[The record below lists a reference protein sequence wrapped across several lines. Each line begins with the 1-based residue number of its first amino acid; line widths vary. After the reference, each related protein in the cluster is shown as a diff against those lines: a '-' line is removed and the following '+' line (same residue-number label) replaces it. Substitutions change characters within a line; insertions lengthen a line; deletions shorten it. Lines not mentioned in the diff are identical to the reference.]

1 LIRYRHP
8 FLNTV
13 PGIEIWLMCKKLR
26 VSVYALFLLLIS
38 CGEIATSEQSITEVL
53 KAPVQQAVGF
63 DGEVIRLGVL
73 ADLTGS
79 GANLD
84 LARLAGI
91 ETFWAEVNKSGGIGK
106 RVLVELLSVDH
117 QGEPT
122 AAAIGA
128 SSLAESVVSFAFI
141 SEVAAGAAYPILV
154 NENILAVSP
163 TSTLDWESDPRF
175 LTHSVPVEIMMLTLF
190 ESFPGAN
197 WCVLADRSPLGTN
210 VSASVGVAE
219 ELANLKERVL
229 LIEPSANSKEILT
242 NERCSHLFVE
252 LAEGRHQEELRGLS
266 YDGFIFK
273 RATSGNSHE
282 SSLRAQEIAIDLTPK
297 WRVDSTLGMRE
308 FMTALIRHT
317 PDALTDSRLRDGYVS
332 QIRLY
337 DILERAFV
345 SGEVTRSRL
354 REIADDSGP
363 VNMRSF
369 VEDIDVTSKPEIL
382 PRAIGLFSSGGED
395 PDDRGWS
402 RLQVVEPT
410 ESNVKSLVS
419 KQLGD

>member
-1 LIRYRHP
+1 
-8 FLNTV
+8 
-13 PGIEIWLMCKKLR
+13 MCKKVRL
-26 VSVYALFLLLIS
+26 SVCTLFLLLIS
-38 CGEIATSEQSITEVL
+38 CGEVSTSEQSITEVL

-73 ADLTGS
+73 ADLTGPGS
-79 GANLD
+79 NLD
-84 LARLAGI
+84 RARLAGI

-106 RVLVELLSVDH
+106 RVLVELLLVDH

-122 AAAIGA
+122 AAAIEA
-128 SSLAESVVSFAFI
+128 FSLAESVVSFAFI

-175 LTHSVPVEIMMLTLF
+175 LTHSVPVEIMILTLF
-190 ESFPGAN
+190 ESFPGAK

-219 ELANLKERVL
+219 ELSDLKQGVL
-229 LIEPSANSKEILT
+229 IIEPSAKSKEILT
-242 NERCSHLFVE
+242 NDRCSHLFVE
-252 LAEGRHQEELRGLS
+252 LSEGWHQEELTELS
-266 YDGFIFK
+266 YDGLIFK
-273 RATSGNSHE
+273 RAASAGSHE
-282 SSLRAQEIAIDLTPK
+282 SQLRAQEIAIDLTPQ
-297 WRVDSTLGMRE
+297 WRVDSAVGMRE
-308 FMTALIRHT
+308 FMAALIRHT
-317 PDALTDSRLRDGYVS
+317 PDALADSRLRDGYVS

-337 DILERAFV
+337 DILERAFT

-369 VEDIDVTSKPEIL
+369 VEDIDVTSKPKVL
-382 PRAIGLFSSGGED
+382 PRAIGLFSSGGEE

-410 ESNVKSLVS
+410 DKNVNSLFS
-419 KQLGD
+419 KQLDD

>member
-1 LIRYRHP
+1 MIPYKPL
-8 FLNTV
+8 FLHTV
-13 PGIEIWLMCKKLR
+13 PGIEIWLMCKKVRL
-26 VSVYALFLLLIS
+26 SVCTLFLLLIS
-38 CGEIATSEQSITEVL
+38 CGEVSTSEQSITEVL

-73 ADLTGS
+73 ADLTGPGS
-79 GANLD
+79 NLD
-84 LARLAGI
+84 RARLAGI

-106 RVLVELLSVDH
+106 RVLVELLLVDH

-122 AAAIGA
+122 AAAIEA
-128 SSLAESVVSFAFI
+128 FSLAESVVSFAFI

-175 LTHSVPVEIMMLTLF
+175 LTHSVPVEIMILTLF
-190 ESFPGAN
+190 ESFPGAK

-219 ELANLKERVL
+219 DLSDLKQGVL
-229 LIEPSANSKEILT
+229 IIEPSAKSKEILT
-242 NERCSHLFVE
+242 NDRCSHLFVE
-252 LAEGRHQEELRGLS
+252 LSEGWHQEELTELS
-266 YDGFIFK
+266 YDGLIFK
-273 RATSGNSHE
+273 RAASAGSHE
-282 SSLRAQEIAIDLTPK
+282 SQLRAQEIAIDLTPQ
-297 WRVDSTLGMRE
+297 WRVDSAVGMRE
-308 FMTALIRHT
+308 FMAALIRHT
-317 PDALTDSRLRDGYVS
+317 PDALADSRLRDGYVS

-337 DILERAFV
+337 DILERAFT

-369 VEDIDVTSKPEIL
+369 VEDIDVTNKPKVL
-382 PRAIGLFSSGGED
+382 PRAIGLFSSGGEE

-410 ESNVKSLVS
+410 DKNVNSLFS
-419 KQLGD
+419 KQLDD

>member
-1 LIRYRHP
+1 
-8 FLNTV
+8 
-13 PGIEIWLMCKKLR
+13 MCKKVRL
-26 VSVYALFLLLIS
+26 SVCTLFLLLIS
-38 CGEIATSEQSITEVL
+38 CGEVSTSEQSITEVL

-73 ADLTGS
+73 ADLTGPGS
-79 GANLD
+79 NLD
-84 LARLAGI
+84 RARLAGI

-106 RVLVELLSVDH
+106 RVLVELLLVDH

-122 AAAIGA
+122 AAAIEA
-128 SSLAESVVSFAFI
+128 FSLAESVVSFAFI

-175 LTHSVPVEIMMLTLF
+175 LTHSVPVEIMILTLF
-190 ESFPGAN
+190 ESFPGAK

-219 ELANLKERVL
+219 ELSDLKQGVL
-229 LIEPSANSKEILT
+229 IIEPSAKSKEILT
-242 NERCSHLFVE
+242 NDRCSHLFVE
-252 LAEGRHQEELRGLS
+252 LSEGWHQEELTELS
-266 YDGFIFK
+266 YDGLIFK
-273 RATSGNSHE
+273 RAASAGSHE
-282 SSLRAQEIAIDLTPK
+282 SQLRAQEIAIDLTPQ
-297 WRVDSTLGMRE
+297 WRVDSAVGMRE
-308 FMTALIRHT
+308 FMAALIRHT
-317 PDALTDSRLRDGYVS
+317 PDALADSRLRDGYVS

-337 DILERAFV
+337 DILERAFK

-369 VEDIDVTSKPEIL
+369 VEDIDVTNKPKVL
-382 PRAIGLFSSGGED
+382 PRAIGLFSSGGEE

-410 ESNVKSLVS
+410 DKNVNSLFS
-419 KQLGD
+419 KQLDD

>member
-1 LIRYRHP
+1 MIPYKRL
-8 FLNTV
+8 FLHTV
-13 PGIEIWLMCKKLR
+13 PGIEIWLMCKKVRL
-26 VSVYALFLLLIS
+26 SVCTLFLLLIS

-53 KAPVQQAVGF
+53 KPPVQQAVGF

-73 ADLTGS
+73 ADLTGP

-84 LARLAGI
+84 RARLAGI
-91 ETFWAEVNKSGGIGK
+91 ETFWAEVNKTGGIGK
-106 RVLVELLSVDH
+106 RVLVELLSADH

-122 AAAIGA
+122 AAAIEA
-128 SSLAESVVSFAFI
+128 FSLAESVVSFAFI

-190 ESFPGAN
+190 ESFPKAK
-197 WCVLADRSPLGTN
+197 WCVLADRSPLGAN
-210 VSASVGVAE
+210 VAASVEVAE
-219 ELANLKERVL
+219 ELSDLKERVL
-229 LIEPSANSKEILT
+229 VIEPSVKSKEILT
-242 NERCSHLFVE
+242 IDRCSHLFVE
-252 LAEGRHQEELRGLS
+252 LAEGRHQEELAELS
-266 YDGFIFK
+266 YDGLIFK
-273 RATSGNSHE
+273 RAASVGGGE
-282 SSLRAQEIAIDLTPK
+282 SELRAQEIVIDLTPE
-297 WRVDSTLGMRE
+297 WRVDSAVGMRE

-317 PDALTDSRLRDGYVS
+317 PDARADSRLRDGYVS

-337 DILERAFV
+337 DILERAFT

-354 REIADDSGP
+354 RQIADDSGP

-369 VEDIDVTSKPEIL
+369 VEDIDVINEPKVL
-382 PRAIGLFSSGGED
+382 PRAIGLFSSGGEE

-410 ESNVKSLVS
+410 ENNVRGLVS
-419 KQLGD
+419 RESRD

>member
-1 LIRYRHP
+1 MIPYKRL
-8 FLNTV
+8 FLHTV
-13 PGIEIWLMCKKLR
+13 PGIEIWLMCKKVRL
-26 VSVYALFLLLIS
+26 SVCTLFLLLIS
-38 CGEIATSEQSITEVL
+38 CGEVSTSEQSITEVL

-73 ADLTGS
+73 ADLTGPGS
-79 GANLD
+79 NLD
-84 LARLAGI
+84 RARLAGI

-106 RVLVELLSVDH
+106 RVLVELLLVDH
-117 QGEPT
+117 QGEPA
-122 AAAIGA
+122 AAAIEA
-128 SSLAESVVSFAFI
+128 FSLAESVVSFAFI

-175 LTHSVPVEIMMLTLF
+175 LTHSVPVEIMILTLF
-190 ESFPGAN
+190 ESFPRAK

-210 VSASVGVAE
+210 VAASVGVAE
-219 ELANLKERVL
+219 DLSDLKQGVL
-229 LIEPSANSKEILT
+229 IIEPSAKSKEILT
-242 NERCSHLFVE
+242 NDRCSHLFVE
-252 LAEGRHQEELRGLS
+252 LSEGWHQEELTELS
-266 YDGFIFK
+266 YDGLIFK
-273 RATSGNSHE
+273 RAASAGSHE
-282 SSLRAQEIAIDLTPK
+282 SQLRAQEIAIDLTPQ
-297 WRVDSTLGMRE
+297 WRVDSAVGMRE
-308 FMTALIRHT
+308 FMAALIRHT
-317 PDALTDSRLRDGYVS
+317 PDALADSRLRDGYVS

-337 DILERAFV
+337 DILERAFT

-369 VEDIDVTSKPEIL
+369 VEDIDVTNKPKVL
-382 PRAIGLFSSGGED
+382 PRAIGLFSSGGEE

-410 ESNVKSLVS
+410 DMNVNSMFS

>member
-1 LIRYRHP
+1 MIPYKPL
-8 FLNTV
+8 FLHTV
-13 PGIEIWLMCKKLR
+13 PGIEIWLMCKKVRL
-26 VSVYALFLLLIS
+26 SVCTLFLLLIS
-38 CGEIATSEQSITEVL
+38 CGEVSTSEQSITEVL

-73 ADLTGS
+73 ADLTGPGS
-79 GANLD
+79 NLD
-84 LARLAGI
+84 RARLAGI

-106 RVLVELLSVDH
+106 RVLVELLLVDH

-122 AAAIGA
+122 AAAIEA
-128 SSLAESVVSFAFI
+128 FSLAESVVSFAFI

-175 LTHSVPVEIMMLTLF
+175 LTHSVPVEIMILTLF
-190 ESFPGAN
+190 ESFPGAK

-219 ELANLKERVL
+219 ELSDLKQGVL
-229 LIEPSANSKEILT
+229 IIEPSAKSKEILT
-242 NERCSHLFVE
+242 NDRCSHLFVE
-252 LAEGRHQEELRGLS
+252 LSEGWHQEELTELS
-266 YDGFIFK
+266 YDGLIFK
-273 RATSGNSHE
+273 RAASAGSHE
-282 SSLRAQEIAIDLTPK
+282 SQLRAQEIAIDLTPQ
-297 WRVDSTLGMRE
+297 WRVDSAVGMRE
-308 FMTALIRHT
+308 FMAALIRHT
-317 PDALTDSRLRDGYVS
+317 PDALADSRLRDGYVS

-337 DILERAFV
+337 DILERAFK

-369 VEDIDVTSKPEIL
+369 VEDIDVTNKPKVL
-382 PRAIGLFSSGGED
+382 PRAIGLFSSGGEE

-410 ESNVKSLVS
+410 DKNVNSLLS
-419 KQLGD
+419 KQLDD

>member
-1 LIRYRHP
+1 
-8 FLNTV
+8 
-13 PGIEIWLMCKKLR
+13 M
-26 VSVYALFLLLIS
+26 
-38 CGEIATSEQSITEVL
+38 
-53 KAPVQQAVGF
+53 QQAVGF

-73 ADLTGS
+73 ADLTGPGS
-79 GANLD
+79 NLD
-84 LARLAGI
+84 RARLAGI

-106 RVLVELLSVDH
+106 RVLVELLLVDH

-122 AAAIGA
+122 AAAIEA
-128 SSLAESVVSFAFI
+128 FSLAESVVSFAFI

-175 LTHSVPVEIMMLTLF
+175 LTHSVPVEIMILTLF
-190 ESFPGAN
+190 ESFPGAK
-197 WCVLADRSPLGTN
+197 WCVLADRSPLGTI

-219 ELANLKERVL
+219 ELSDLKQGVL
-229 LIEPSANSKEILT
+229 IIEPSAKSKEILT
-242 NERCSHLFVE
+242 NDRCSHLFVE
-252 LAEGRHQEELRGLS
+252 LSEGWHQEELTELS
-266 YDGFIFK
+266 YDGLIFK
-273 RATSGNSHE
+273 RAASAGSHE
-282 SSLRAQEIAIDLTPK
+282 SQLRAQEIAIDLTPQ
-297 WRVDSTLGMRE
+297 WRVDSAVGMRE
-308 FMTALIRHT
+308 FMAALIRHT
-317 PDALTDSRLRDGYVS
+317 PDALADSRLRDGYVS

-337 DILERAFV
+337 DILERAFT

-369 VEDIDVTSKPEIL
+369 VEDIDVTNKPKVL
-382 PRAIGLFSSGGED
+382 PRAIGLFSSGGEE

-410 ESNVKSLVS
+410 DKNVNSLFS
-419 KQLGD
+419 KQLDD

>member
-1 LIRYRHP
+1 MIPYKPL
-8 FLNTV
+8 FLHTV
-13 PGIEIWLMCKKLR
+13 PGIEIWLMCKKVRL
-26 VSVYALFLLLIS
+26 SVCTLFLLLIS
-38 CGEIATSEQSITEVL
+38 CGEVSTSEQSITEVL

-73 ADLTGS
+73 ADLTGPGS
-79 GANLD
+79 NLD
-84 LARLAGI
+84 RARLAGI

-106 RVLVELLSVDH
+106 RVLVELLLVDH

-122 AAAIGA
+122 AAAIEA
-128 SSLAESVVSFAFI
+128 FSLAESVVSFAFI

-175 LTHSVPVEIMMLTLF
+175 LTHSVPVEIMILTLF
-190 ESFPGAN
+190 ESFPGAK

-219 ELANLKERVL
+219 ELSDLKQGVL
-229 LIEPSANSKEILT
+229 IIEPSAKSKEILT
-242 NERCSHLFVE
+242 NDRCSHLFVE
-252 LAEGRHQEELRGLS
+252 LSEGWHQEELTELS
-266 YDGFIFK
+266 YDGLIFK
-273 RATSGNSHE
+273 RAASAGSHE
-282 SSLRAQEIAIDLTPK
+282 SQLRAQEIAIDLTPQ
-297 WRVDSTLGMRE
+297 WRVDSAVGMRE
-308 FMTALIRHT
+308 FMAALIRHT
-317 PDALTDSRLRDGYVS
+317 PDALADSRLRDGYVS

-337 DILERAFV
+337 DILERAFK

-369 VEDIDVTSKPEIL
+369 VEDIDVTNKPKVL
-382 PRAIGLFSSGGED
+382 PRAIGLFSSGGEE

-410 ESNVKSLVS
+410 DKNVNSLFS
-419 KQLGD
+419 KQLDD